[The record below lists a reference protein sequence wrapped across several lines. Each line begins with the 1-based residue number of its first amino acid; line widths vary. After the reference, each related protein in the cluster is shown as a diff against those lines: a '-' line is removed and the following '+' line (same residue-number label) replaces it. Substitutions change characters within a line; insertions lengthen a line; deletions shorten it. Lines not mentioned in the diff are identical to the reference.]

1 MKKHVFTYLE
11 SYSTRPLS
19 IDRLIVSAF
28 VQLNTLTIINKQFL
42 KDYII
47 NIKDDDEY
55 KALQEFISIINLELR
70 KFDIEALIELFEFV
84 ISPSDR
90 IVNGAIYTPSHIR
103 QYITEKSFSLL
114 ENEDLNHVKISDIAC
129 GCGGFLYTAAKILK
143 EQTGNSYEHIFANNI
158 FGLDLQQYSV
168 DRAKLLL
175 SLLAL
180 SEGEDIEEFTFNIH
194 QGDALK
200 FNWAD
205 CIPVYQGF
213 DCILGNPPYVRYRN
227 LDIQTRENVKLFEVG
242 RSGLTD
248 LYIPFFQIGTD
259 NLLPNGV
266 LGYITMN
273 SFFKSLNGRALR
285 TYYEEQSLKFI
296 IEDFGAEQVFKA
308 KNTYVCIC
316 FIQKTF
322 CESISYTK
330 TSESLL
336 TSPKDYEVLSYKIL
350 DSKKGWNLKNN
361 RSIDLIENTGQRFGD
376 LYKTRHGIATLKN
389 DIYIFKPV
397 DEDEEFYYLQN
408 GEKHAIEKGICR
420 SIVNSNKLSRIKSL
434 QQLQEKVIFPYS
446 LNGKAD
452 IIHENELKDN
462 FPHAYKYLL
471 HKKEILEKR
480 DKGKAVDYDNWYA
493 FGRRQSL
500 EKMAHKL
507 FFPKFSDVSPS
518 FLANDDENLLFYNGL
533 ALIGDDADDLEI
545 ARKIMGSQIFWYY
558 IKSTSKPYSGSYYSL
573 NSAYINNFGVC
584 ELDEGEK
591 EFLIKEDNKV
601 LLNEFFEEKY
611 KVSIYNL

>member
-1 MKKHVFTYLE
+1 MKNIFKYLE
-11 SYSTRPLS
+11 LYSPLPKEV
-19 IDRLIVSAF
+19 DKLLVSAF
-28 VQLNTLTIINKQFL
+28 LEINQLTVLENRRLLEYCIAENQNQEWESLVKFVEIINEEI
-42 KDYII
+42 DV
-47 NIKDDDEY
+47 
-55 KALQEFISIINLELR
+55 
-70 KFDIEALIELFEFV
+70 FDIEKLIELFEFV

-90 IVNGAIYTPSHIR
+90 IVNGAIYTPTHIR
-103 QYITEKSFSLL
+103 QYITEKSFSML
-114 ENEDLNHVKISDIAC
+114 ENEDSNHVKISDIAC
-129 GCGGFLYTAAKILK
+129 GCGGFLYTAAKIFK
-143 EQTGNSYEHIFANNI
+143 EETGNSYEHIFANNI

-168 DRAKLLL
+168 DRTKLLL

-180 SEGEDIEEFTFNIH
+180 SEGEDIEEFSFNIYE
-194 QGDALK
+194 GDALT

-205 CIPVYQGF
+205 RIPMYQGF
-213 DCILGNPPYVRYRN
+213 NCVLGNPPYVRYRN

-296 IEDFGAEQVFKA
+296 IEDFGAEQIFKA

-316 FIQKTF
+316 FIQNTF
-322 CESISYTK
+322 CENIAYTE
-330 TSESLL
+330 TNERSL
-336 TSPKDYEVLSYKIL
+336 TADKEYEIMPYTIL

-397 DEDEEFYYLQN
+397 DEDEKFYYLQN

-420 SIVNSNKLSRIKSL
+420 SIVNSNKLSRINSL

-452 IIHENELKDN
+452 IMHENELKDN
-462 FPHAYKYLL
+462 FPHTYKYLL

-518 FLANDDENLLFYNGL
+518 FLANNDENLMFYNGL
-533 ALIGDDADDLEI
+533 AVIGDDANDLEI
-545 ARKIMGSQIFWYY
+545 ARKIMGSEIFWYY

-591 EFLIKEDNKV
+591 EFLITEDNNV

-611 KVSIYNL
+611 KVSINNL